1 MFGHE
6 LEDDRPRRRDRAC
19 LFGGLLTGATV
30 GALAGASAPSHIVAV
45 ALVGIVV
52 GGLAGKLLAA
62 HISADEWDPRFNQRP
77 HVGTSSPDDDVT
89 RSSPTARP

>member
-19 LFGGLLTGATV
+19 LLAGLLTGATV
-30 GALAGASAPSHIVAV
+30 GALAGAPAASSIVAL
-45 ALVGIVV
+45 ASVGIIV
-52 GGLAGKLLAA
+52 GGLAGKMIAS

-77 HVGTSSPDDDVT
+77 HVGASSPDDDVT
-89 RSSPTARP
+89 KSS